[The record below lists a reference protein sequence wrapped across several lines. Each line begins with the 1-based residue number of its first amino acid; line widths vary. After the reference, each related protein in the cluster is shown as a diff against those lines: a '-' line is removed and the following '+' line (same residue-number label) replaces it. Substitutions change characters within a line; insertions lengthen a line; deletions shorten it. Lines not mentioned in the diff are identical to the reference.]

1 MKELNKD
8 VFDDMHSKHLIESSL
23 DMIYRLNEN
32 SNFVYV
38 NPASTNLLGYSP
50 EELIDKPFSQF
61 LSPDRKNQI
70 IKFYEKQLKENIR
83 ATYYE
88 LPFLKKDGSI
98 VWMGQNVLLE
108 KSETGVMMTAV
119 ARDITEKKLEQEDDH
134 TRISRLTLLIENLQE
149 GVLVEDE
156 NRKVTLVN
164 RAFCELF
171 SVNLI
176 PDDLI
181 DRAYINAQNRIKS
194 VIKDKDVFLKQEEDI
209 FKNKNIIIAQTIEL
223 KDGRVYERDYI
234 PFYVETGFAG
244 NLWKYRDITEKNKF
258 KNNLIKSEKKYK
270 TVIESMRLGLLEVD
284 KNDRIMTANNSFCEI
299 LEYASAE
306 ELVGV
311 SAVDALLDEE
321 QQRVMSEQMAKR
333 EKGDTNAYEIKVKKA
348 HGGFAW
354 MLISGAPLYD
364 ENNEIIGSMGIHQD
378 ITRQKQVAI
387 ELEEK
392 KALENLTMWQEK
404 AMEQLEE
411 KVNERTSE
419 VTKQKEI
426 IESKNIE
433 ITNSINYAL
442 RIQQALLPE
451 KKTIKN
457 TFSDC
462 FIVFKPKDIVSG
474 DFYYFEKKDEK
485 TVYLAAADSTGHG
498 VPGGF
503 LSMLGTE
510 KLNNAL
516 LQSET
521 PGEILSILNTS
532 IKYSL
537 SNSSQDK
544 TMMDGY
550 DIALCRID
558 LETNVLHYAGAHRPI
573 WILKKNSGVIEEI
586 KATRASIG
594 GWTKEMQAF
603 ETHQIQLEKG
613 DSFYVFTDG
622 YIDQIGVTDKK
633 ITSNRLRE
641 VLLTIQ
647 DKSMDEQS
655 LYLENYLSDWKG
667 DRRQTDD
674 ILVIGIKL

>member
-457 TFSDC
+457 TFSGC

>member
-1 MKELNKD
+1 LKELNKD

-457 TFSDC
+457 TFSGC